1 MIKLNQWKISSIV
14 LGVCCVIMIYERF
27 DEGIT
32 LTYMKASME
41 STTMHAELIR
51 DLIEHEWM
59 GLSKEEVLS
68 RLNAYAESRP
78 SEIIVIKEEPQENAI
93 YFNSYKF
100 CFSNQKLVQII

>member
-1 MIKLNQWKISSIV
+1 MSKFNRWKISSIV
-14 LGVCCVIMIYERF
+14 LGACCFSMIYKGF
-27 DEGIT
+27 DDGIT

-59 GLSKEEVLS
+59 GLSKEEVIS

-78 SEIIVIKEEPQENAI
+78 SEIVVIKKNLKKMQFIMTLINFASLMG
-93 YFNSYKF
+93 N
-100 CFSNQKLVQII
+100 